1 MQISLNSIK
10 QIRGDNVE
18 KSNEKL
24 EKGGINEDL
33 KNIENFA
40 FIDINGT
47 KVSIELMDSQKYEN
61 VEAIPIKTDF
71 FGKKDFLTIKKGYEM
86 GLVEIKELDNSTVN
100 TVSCKNDSV
109 VPLILIDGDEITGA
123 MQNRIINETLLIP
136 AKSNINIPVSCTE
149 HGRWHTRGEGEA
161 SRTFKTSLYSDNH
174 STRSRKS
181 RASYEDRD
189 YQGEVWDS
197 ISEFESRS
205 NFKSMTSALNDSY
218 ENLKDKQND
227 YLSKFHIE
235 DGQNGVIF
243 IVNGEIKGL
252 EFFYNHSI
260 YKQYHEKLCRSYII
274 EAIVEKK
281 SVDNIDRLELMNAL
295 ENISDSEFKSQ
306 KSIGLGDNIKFSND
320 FGSGSGLI
328 WEDELIH
335 MTFFKDFIINEV
347 II

>member
-1 MQISLNSIK
+1 MNSIK
-10 QIRGDNVE
+10 QTWGDKVE
-18 KSNEKL
+18 KAN
-24 EKGGINEDL
+24 
-33 KNIENFA
+33 KNIENSEAIEDLNKIENIA

-47 KVSIELMDSQKYEN
+47 KISIELLDSQKYEN
-61 VEAIPIKTDF
+61 VEAIPIKSDY
-71 FGKKDFLTIKKGYEM
+71 FGKKDFLTLKKGYEM
-86 GLVEIKELDNSTVN
+86 GLVEIKELENSTVN

-109 VPLILIDGDEITGA
+109 APLILIDGDEITGA
-123 MQNRIINETLLIP
+123 MQNRIINDTLLIP
-136 AKSNINIPVSCTE
+136 AKSTINIPVSCTE
-149 HGRWHTRGEGEA
+149 HGRWHTKGEGAE
-161 SRTFKTSLYSDNH
+161 SRTFKPSLYSANH

-181 RASYEDRD
+181 RASYEERD

-243 IVNGEIKGL
+243 IVNGEVKGL
-252 EFFYNHSI
+252 ELFYNHSI
-260 YKQYHEKLCRSYII
+260 YKEYHEKLCRSYII

-281 SVDNIDRLELMNAL
+281 SVDNIDRLELMKVL
-295 ENISDSEFKSQ
+295 ENISQSEFKSK
-306 KSIGLGDNIKFSND
+306 KSIGLGDNLKFSND
-320 FGSGSGLI
+320 FGSGSGLV

-335 MTFFKDFIINEV
+335 MTFFKDFVINEV

>member
-1 MQISLNSIK
+1 MNSIK
-10 QIRGDNVE
+10 QTWGDDVE
-18 KSNEKL
+18 KTN
-24 EKGGINEDL
+24 
-33 KNIENFA
+33 KNIENSEVNEDLNKFENIA

-47 KVSIELMDSQKYEN
+47 KISIELLDSQKYEN
-61 VEAIPIKTDF
+61 VEAIPIKSDF
-71 FGKKDFLTIKKGYEM
+71 FGKKDFLTLKKGYEM
-86 GLVEIKELDNSTVN
+86 NLVEIKELEHSTVN

-109 VPLILIDGDEITGA
+109 TPLILIDGDEITGA
-123 MQNRIINETLLIP
+123 MQNRIINDTLLIP
-136 AKSNINIPVSCTE
+136 AKSTINIPVSCTAE
-149 HGRWHTRGEGEA
+149 
-161 SRTFKTSLYSDNH
+161 SRTFKPSLYSANH

-181 RASYEDRD
+181 RASYEERD

-243 IVNGEIKGL
+243 IVNGEVKGL
-252 EFFYNHSI
+252 ELFYNHSI

-281 SVDNIDRLELMNAL
+281 SVDNIDRLELMKVL
-295 ENISDSEFKSQ
+295 ENISDSEFKSN
-306 KSIGLGDNIKFSND
+306 KSIGLGDNLKFSND
-320 FGSGSGLI
+320 FGSGSGLV

-335 MTFFKDFIINEV
+335 MTFFKDFVINEV

>member
-1 MQISLNSIK
+1 MNNIK
-10 QIRGDNVE
+10 QTWGDNVE
-18 KSNEKL
+18 KTN
-24 EKGGINEDL
+24 
-33 KNIENFA
+33 KNIENSEAIEDLNKIENIA

-47 KVSIELMDSQKYEN
+47 KISIELLESQKYEN
-61 VEAIPIKTDF
+61 VEAIPIKSDF
-71 FGKKDFLTIKKGYEM
+71 FGKKDFLTLKKGYEM
-86 GLVEIKELDNSTVN
+86 GLVEIKELENSTVN
-100 TVSCKNDSV
+100 TVLCKNDSV
-109 VPLILIDGDEITGA
+109 APLILIDGDEITGA
-123 MQNRIINETLLIP
+123 MQNRIINDTLLIP
-136 AKSNINIPVSCTE
+136 AKSTINIPVSCTE
-149 HGRWHTRGEGEA
+149 HGRWHTKGEGAE
-161 SRTFKTSLYSDNH
+161 SRTFKPSLYSANH

-181 RASYEDRD
+181 RASYEERD

-243 IVNGEIKGL
+243 IVNGEVKGL
-252 EFFYNHSI
+252 ELFYNHSI

-281 SVDNIDRLELMNAL
+281 SVDDIDRLELMKVL
-295 ENISDSEFKSQ
+295 ENISQSEFKSK
-306 KSIGLGDNIKFSND
+306 KSIGLGDNLKFSND
-320 FGSGSGLI
+320 FGSGSGLV

-335 MTFFKDFIINEV
+335 MTFFKDFVINEV

>member
-1 MQISLNSIK
+1 MNSIK
-10 QIRGDNVE
+10 QTWGDDVE
-18 KSNEKL
+18 KTN
-24 EKGGINEDL
+24 
-33 KNIENFA
+33 KNIENSEVNEDLNKFENIA

-47 KVSIELMDSQKYEN
+47 KISIELLDSQKYEN
-61 VEAIPIKTDF
+61 VEAIPIKSDF
-71 FGKKDFLTIKKGYEM
+71 FGKKDFLTLKKGYEM
-86 GLVEIKELDNSTVN
+86 NLVEIKELEHSTVN

-109 VPLILIDGDEITGA
+109 TPLILIDGDEITGA
-123 MQNRIINETLLIP
+123 MQNRIINDTLLIP
-136 AKSNINIPVSCTE
+136 AKSTINIPVSCTE
-149 HGRWHTRGEGEA
+149 HGRWHTKGEGAE
-161 SRTFKTSLYSDNH
+161 SRTFKPSLYSANH

-181 RASYEDRD
+181 RASYEERD

-243 IVNGEIKGL
+243 IVNGEVKGL
-252 EFFYNHSI
+252 ELFYNHSI

-281 SVDNIDRLELMNAL
+281 SVDDIDRLELMKVL
-295 ENISDSEFKSQ
+295 ENISQSEFKSK
-306 KSIGLGDNIKFSND
+306 KSIGLGDNLKFSND
-320 FGSGSGLI
+320 FGSGSGLV

-335 MTFFKDFIINEV
+335 MTFFKDFVINEV

>member
-1 MQISLNSIK
+1 MNSIK
-10 QIRGDNVE
+10 QIWGDKVE
-18 KSNEKL
+18 KSNKEI
-24 EKGGINEDL
+24 ENSEIIEDL
-33 KNIENFA
+33 NKIENIA
-40 FIDINGT
+40 FIDLNGA
-47 KVSIELMDSQKYEN
+47 KISVEILESQKYEN
-61 VEAIPIKTDF
+61 VEAIPIRSDF
-71 FGKKDFLTIKKGYEM
+71 FGKKDFLTLKKGYEM
-86 GLVEIKELDNSTVN
+86 NLVEIKELDHSTVN
-100 TVSCKNDSV
+100 AVSCKNDSV
-109 VPLILIDGDEITGA
+109 APLILIDGDEITGA
-123 MQNRIINETLLIP
+123 MQNRIINDTLLIP
-136 AKSNINIPVSCTE
+136 AKSTVNIPVSCTE

-161 SRTFKTSLYSDNH
+161 SRTFEPSLYSANH

-181 RASYEDRD
+181 RASYEERD

-252 EFFYNHSI
+252 ELFYNHSI

-281 SVDNIDRLELMNAL
+281 SVDNIDRLEFVKVL
-295 ENISDSEFKSQ
+295 ENISHSEFKSK
-306 KSIGLGDNIKFSND
+306 KSIGLGDNVKFSND
-320 FGSGSGLI
+320 FGSGSSLV

-335 MTFFKDFIINEV
+335 MTFFKDFVINEV

>member
-1 MQISLNSIK
+1 M
-10 QIRGDNVE
+10 E
-18 KSNEKL
+18 KSNSEI
-24 EKGGINEDL
+24 ENSENAEDL
-33 KNIENFA
+33 SNIENIA
-40 FIDINGT
+40 YIDINGT
-47 KVSIELMDSQKYEN
+47 KMAIELLDSQKYEN
-61 VEAIPIKTDF
+61 VEAIPIKSDF
-71 FGKKDFLTIKKGYEM
+71 FGKKDFITLKKGYEM
-86 GLVEIKELDNSTVN
+86 DLVEIKELENSTVN
-100 TVSCKNDSV
+100 TVLCKNDSV
-109 VPLILIDGDEITGA
+109 VPLILIDDDEITGA
-123 MQNRIINETLLIP
+123 MQNRIINDTLLIP
-136 AKSNINIPVSCTE
+136 AQSSINIHVSCTE

-161 SRTFKTSLYSDNH
+161 SRTFKPSLYSANH

-181 RASYEDRD
+181 RASYEERD

-243 IVNGEIKGL
+243 IVNGELKGL
-252 EFFYNHSI
+252 ELFYNHRI
-260 YKQYHEKLCRSYII
+260 YKEYHEKLCRSYII

-281 SVDNIDRLELMNAL
+281 SVDNIDRLELMNLL
-295 ENISDSEFKSQ
+295 ENISQSEFKSK

-335 MTFFKDFIINEV
+335 MTFFKDFVINEV

>member
-1 MQISLNSIK
+1 MNSIK
-10 QIRGDNVE
+10 QTWGDDVE
-18 KSNEKL
+18 KTN
-24 EKGGINEDL
+24 
-33 KNIENFA
+33 KNIENSEVNEDLNKFENIA

-47 KVSIELMDSQKYEN
+47 KISIELLDSQKYEN
-61 VEAIPIKTDF
+61 VEAIPIKSDF
-71 FGKKDFLTIKKGYEM
+71 FGKKDFLTLKKGYEM
-86 GLVEIKELDNSTVN
+86 NLVEIKELEHSTVN

-109 VPLILIDGDEITGA
+109 TPLILIDGDEITGA
-123 MQNRIINETLLIP
+123 MQNRIINDTLLIP
-136 AKSNINIPVSCTE
+136 AKSTINIPVSCTE
-149 HGRWHTRGEGEA
+149 HGRWHTRGEGAE
-161 SRTFKTSLYSDNH
+161 SRTFKPSLYSANH

-181 RASYEDRD
+181 RASYEERD

-243 IVNGEIKGL
+243 IVNGEVKGL
-252 EFFYNHSI
+252 ELFYNHSI
-260 YKQYHEKLCRSYII
+260 YKEYHEKLCRSYII

-281 SVDNIDRLELMNAL
+281 SVDNIDRLELMKVL
-295 ENISDSEFKSQ
+295 ENISQSEFKSK
-306 KSIGLGDNIKFSND
+306 KSIGLGDNLKFSND
-320 FGSGSGLI
+320 FGSGSGLV

-335 MTFFKDFIINEV
+335 MTFFKDFVINEV

>member
-1 MQISLNSIK
+1 MNSIK
-10 QIRGDNVE
+10 QTWGDDVE
-18 KSNEKL
+18 KTN
-24 EKGGINEDL
+24 
-33 KNIENFA
+33 KNIENSEVNEDLNKFENIA

-47 KVSIELMDSQKYEN
+47 KISIELLDSQKYEN
-61 VEAIPIKTDF
+61 VEAIPIKSDF
-71 FGKKDFLTIKKGYEM
+71 FGKKDFLTLKKGYEM
-86 GLVEIKELDNSTVN
+86 GLVEIKELEHSTVN
-100 TVSCKNDSV
+100 TVLCKNDSV
-109 VPLILIDGDEITGA
+109 APLILIDGDEITGA
-123 MQNRIINETLLIP
+123 MQNRIINDTLLIP
-136 AKSNINIPVSCTE
+136 AKSTINIPVSCTE
-149 HGRWHTRGEGEA
+149 HGRWHTKGEGAE
-161 SRTFKTSLYSDNH
+161 SRTFKPSLYSANH

-181 RASYEDRD
+181 RASYEERD

-243 IVNGEIKGL
+243 IVNGEVKGL
-252 EFFYNHSI
+252 ELFYNHSI
-260 YKQYHEKLCRSYII
+260 YKEYHEKLCRSYII

-281 SVDNIDRLELMNAL
+281 SVDDIDRLELMKVL
-295 ENISDSEFKSQ
+295 ENISQSEFKSK
-306 KSIGLGDNIKFSND
+306 KSIGLGDNLKFSND
-320 FGSGSGLI
+320 FGSGSGLV

-335 MTFFKDFIINEV
+335 MTFFKDFVINEV

>member
-1 MQISLNSIK
+1 MNSIK
-10 QIRGDNVE
+10 QIWGDNVE
-18 KSNEKL
+18 KTN
-24 EKGGINEDL
+24 
-33 KNIENFA
+33 KNIENSEVNEDLNKIENIA

-47 KVSIELMDSQKYEN
+47 KISIELLESQKYEN
-61 VEAIPIKTDF
+61 VEAIPIKSDF
-71 FGKKDFLTIKKGYEM
+71 FGKKDFLTLKKGYEM
-86 GLVEIKELDNSTVN
+86 GLVEIKELENSTVN
-100 TVSCKNDSV
+100 TVLCKNDSV
-109 VPLILIDGDEITGA
+109 APLILIDGDEITGA
-123 MQNRIINETLLIP
+123 MQNRIINDTLLIP
-136 AKSNINIPVSCTE
+136 AKSTINIPVSCTE
-149 HGRWHTRGEGEA
+149 HGRWHTKGEGAE
-161 SRTFKTSLYSDNH
+161 SRTFKPSLYSANH

-181 RASYEDRD
+181 RASYEERD

-243 IVNGEIKGL
+243 IVNGEVKGL
-252 EFFYNHSI
+252 ELFYNHSI
-260 YKQYHEKLCRSYII
+260 YKEYHEKLCRSYII

-281 SVDNIDRLELMNAL
+281 SVDNIDRLKLMKVL
-295 ENISDSEFKSQ
+295 ENISQSEFKSK
-306 KSIGLGDNIKFSND
+306 KSIGLGDNLKFSND
-320 FGSGSGLI
+320 FGSGSGLV

-335 MTFFKDFIINEV
+335 MTFFKDFVINEV

>member
-1 MQISLNSIK
+1 M
-10 QIRGDNVE
+10 E
-18 KSNEKL
+18 KTN
-24 EKGGINEDL
+24 
-33 KNIENFA
+33 KNIENSESIEDLNKIENIA
-40 FIDINGT
+40 FIDVNGT
-47 KVSIELMDSQKYEN
+47 KIAIELLDSQKYEN
-61 VEAIPIKTDF
+61 VEAIPIKSDY
-71 FGKKDFLTIKKGYEM
+71 FGKKDFLTLKKGYEM
-86 GLVEIKELDNSTVN
+86 NLVEIKELEHSTVN

-109 VPLILIDGDEITGA
+109 TPLILIDGDEITGA
-123 MQNRIINETLLIP
+123 MQNRIINDTLLIP
-136 AKSNINIPVSCTE
+136 AKSTINIPVSCTE
-149 HGRWHTRGEGEA
+149 HGRWHTKGEGAE
-161 SRTFKTSLYSDNH
+161 SRTFKPSLYSANH

-181 RASYEDRD
+181 RASYEERD

-243 IVNGEIKGL
+243 IVNGEVKGL
-252 EFFYNHSI
+252 EIFYNHSI

-281 SVDNIDRLELMNAL
+281 SVDNIDRLELMNVL
-295 ENISDSEFKSQ
+295 ENISNSEFKSI

-335 MTFFKDFIINEV
+335 MTFFKDLVINEV

>member
-1 MQISLNSIK
+1 MNSIK
-10 QIRGDNVE
+10 QIWGDKVE
-18 KSNEKL
+18 KSNKEIEKS
-24 EKGGINEDL
+24 EIIEDL
-33 KNIENFA
+33 NKIENIA
-40 FIDINGT
+40 FIDLNGA
-47 KVSIELMDSQKYEN
+47 KISVEILESQKYEN
-61 VEAIPIKTDF
+61 VEAIPIRSDF
-71 FGKKDFLTIKKGYEM
+71 FGKKDFLTLKKGYEM
-86 GLVEIKELDNSTVN
+86 NLVEIKELDHSTVN
-100 TVSCKNDSV
+100 AVSCKNDSV
-109 VPLILIDGDEITGA
+109 APLILIDGDEITGA
-123 MQNRIINETLLIP
+123 MQNRIINDTLLIP
-136 AKSNINIPVSCTE
+136 AKSTVNIPVSCTE

-161 SRTFKTSLYSDNH
+161 SRTFEPSLYSANH

-181 RASYEDRD
+181 RASYEERD

-252 EFFYNHSI
+252 ELFYNHSI

-281 SVDNIDRLELMNAL
+281 SVDNIDRLEFVKVL
-295 ENISDSEFKSQ
+295 ENISHSEFKSK
-306 KSIGLGDNIKFSND
+306 KSIGLGDNVKFSND
-320 FGSGSGLI
+320 FGSGSSLV

-335 MTFFKDFIINEV
+335 MTFFKDFVINEV

>member
-1 MQISLNSIK
+1 MNSIK
-10 QIRGDNVE
+10 QTWGDDVE
-18 KSNEKL
+18 KTN
-24 EKGGINEDL
+24 
-33 KNIENFA
+33 KNIENSEVNEDLNKFENIA

-47 KVSIELMDSQKYEN
+47 KISIELLDSQKYEN
-61 VEAIPIKTDF
+61 VEAIPIKSDF
-71 FGKKDFLTIKKGYEM
+71 FGKKDFLTLKKGYEM
-86 GLVEIKELDNSTVN
+86 NLVEIKELEHSTVN

-109 VPLILIDGDEITGA
+109 TPLILIDGDEITGA
-123 MQNRIINETLLIP
+123 MQNRIINDTLLIP
-136 AKSNINIPVSCTE
+136 AKSTINIPVSCSE
-149 HGRWHTRGEGEA
+149 HGRWHTKGEGAE
-161 SRTFKTSLYSDNH
+161 SRTFKPSLYSANH

-181 RASYEDRD
+181 RASYEERD

-243 IVNGEIKGL
+243 IVNGEVKGL
-252 EFFYNHSI
+252 ELFYNHSI

-281 SVDNIDRLELMNAL
+281 SVDDIDRLELMKVL
-295 ENISDSEFKSQ
+295 ENISQSEFKSK
-306 KSIGLGDNIKFSND
+306 KSIGLGDNLKFSND
-320 FGSGSGLI
+320 FGSGSGLV

-335 MTFFKDFIINEV
+335 MTFFKDFVINEV

>member
-1 MQISLNSIK
+1 M
-10 QIRGDNVE
+10 E
-18 KSNEKL
+18 KTN
-24 EKGGINEDL
+24 
-33 KNIENFA
+33 KNIENSEA
-40 FIDINGT
+40 VGELNKIENISFIDINGT
-47 KVSIELMDSQKYEN
+47 KIAIELLDSQKYEN
-61 VEAIPIKTDF
+61 VEAIPIKSDF
-71 FGKKDFLTIKKGYEM
+71 FGKKDFITLKKGYEM
-86 GLVEIKELDNSTVN
+86 NLVEIKELEHSTVN

-109 VPLILIDGDEITGA
+109 TPLILIDGDEITGA
-123 MQNRIINETLLIP
+123 MQNRIINDTLLIP
-136 AKSNINIPVSCTE
+136 AQSTLNIPVSCTE

-161 SRTFKTSLYSDNH
+161 SRTFKPSLYSANH

-181 RASYEDRD
+181 RASYEERD

-227 YLSKFHIE
+227 YLKKFNIE

-243 IVNGEIKGL
+243 IVNGELKGL
-252 EFFYNHSI
+252 ELFYNHSI

-281 SVDNIDRLELMNAL
+281 SVENIDRLELMKLL
-295 ENISDSEFKSQ
+295 EKISDSEFKSK
-306 KSIGLGDNIKFSND
+306 KSIGLGDNLKFSND
-320 FGSGSGLI
+320 FGSGSGLV

-335 MTFFKDFIINEV
+335 MTFFKDLVINEV

>member
-1 MQISLNSIK
+1 MNSIK
-10 QIRGDNVE
+10 QTWGDDVE
-18 KSNEKL
+18 KTN
-24 EKGGINEDL
+24 
-33 KNIENFA
+33 KNIENSEVNEDLNKFENIA

-47 KVSIELMDSQKYEN
+47 KISIELLDSQKYEN
-61 VEAIPIKTDF
+61 VEAIPIKSDF
-71 FGKKDFLTIKKGYEM
+71 FGKKDFLTLKKGYEM
-86 GLVEIKELDNSTVN
+86 NLVEIKELEHSTVN

-109 VPLILIDGDEITGA
+109 TPLILIDGDEITGA
-123 MQNRIINETLLIP
+123 MQNRIINDTLLIP
-136 AKSNINIPVSCTE
+136 AKSTINIPVSCSE
-149 HGRWHTRGEGEA
+149 HGRWHTKGEGAE
-161 SRTFKTSLYSDNH
+161 SRTFKPSLYSANH

-181 RASYEDRD
+181 RASYEERD

-243 IVNGEIKGL
+243 IVNGEVKGL
-252 EFFYNHSI
+252 ELFYNHSI
-260 YKQYHEKLCRSYII
+260 YKEYHEKLCRSYII

-281 SVDNIDRLELMNAL
+281 SVDNIDRLKLMKVL
-295 ENISDSEFKSQ
+295 ENISQSEFKSK
-306 KSIGLGDNIKFSND
+306 KSIGLGDNLKFSND
-320 FGSGSGLI
+320 FGSGSGLV

-335 MTFFKDFIINEV
+335 MTFFKDFVINEV

>member
-1 MQISLNSIK
+1 M
-10 QIRGDNVE
+10 E
-18 KSNEKL
+18 KSNKEIEKS
-24 EKGGINEDL
+24 EIIEDL
-33 KNIENFA
+33 NKIENIA
-40 FIDINGT
+40 FIDLNGA
-47 KVSIELMDSQKYEN
+47 KISVEILESQKYEN
-61 VEAIPIKTDF
+61 VEAIPIRSDF
-71 FGKKDFLTIKKGYEM
+71 FGKKDFLTLKKGYEM
-86 GLVEIKELDNSTVN
+86 NLVEIKELDHSTVN
-100 TVSCKNDSV
+100 AVSCKNDSV
-109 VPLILIDGDEITGA
+109 APLILIDGDEITGA
-123 MQNRIINETLLIP
+123 MQNRIINDTLLIP
-136 AKSNINIPVSCTE
+136 AKSTVNIPVSCTE

-161 SRTFKTSLYSDNH
+161 SRTFEPSLYSANH

-181 RASYEDRD
+181 RASYEERD

-252 EFFYNHSI
+252 ELFYNHSI

-281 SVDNIDRLELMNAL
+281 SVDNIDRLEFVKVM
-295 ENISDSEFKSQ
+295 ENISHSEFKSK
-306 KSIGLGDNIKFSND
+306 KSIGLGDNVKFSND
-320 FGSGSGLI
+320 FGSGSSLV

-335 MTFFKDFIINEV
+335 MTFFKDFVINEV

>member
-1 MQISLNSIK
+1 MLISLNSIK

-18 KSNEKL
+18 KSNEKI
-24 EKGGINEDL
+24 ENNDINEDL
-33 KNIENFA
+33 KNIENIA

-47 KVSIELMDSQKYEN
+47 KIATELLDSQKYEN

-123 MQNRIINETLLIP
+123 MQNRIINNTLLIP
-136 AKSNINIPVSCTE
+136 AKSTTNIPVSCTE
-149 HGRWHTRGEGEA
+149 HGRWHTKGEGEA
-161 SRTFKTSLYSDNH
+161 SRTFKPSLYSANH

-181 RASYEDRD
+181 RASYEERD
-189 YQGEVWDS
+189 YQGDVWDS

-252 EFFYNHSI
+252 ELFYNHSI

-281 SVDNIDRLELMNAL
+281 SVDNIDRLELMNVL
-295 ENISDSEFKSQ
+295 ENISDIEFKSIT
-306 KSIGLGDNIKFSND
+306 SIGLGDNIKFSND

-335 MTFFKDFIINEV
+335 MTFFKDFVINEV

>member
-1 MQISLNSIK
+1 M
-10 QIRGDNVE
+10 E
-18 KSNEKL
+18 KSNKEIEKS
-24 EKGGINEDL
+24 EIIEDL
-33 KNIENFA
+33 NKIENIA
-40 FIDINGT
+40 FIDLNGA
-47 KVSIELMDSQKYEN
+47 KISVEILESQKYEN
-61 VEAIPIKTDF
+61 VEAIPIRSDF
-71 FGKKDFLTIKKGYEM
+71 FGKKDFLTLKKGYEM
-86 GLVEIKELDNSTVN
+86 NLVEIKELDHSTVN
-100 TVSCKNDSV
+100 AVSCKNDSV
-109 VPLILIDGDEITGA
+109 APLILIDGDEITGA
-123 MQNRIINETLLIP
+123 MQNRIINDTLLIP
-136 AKSNINIPVSCTE
+136 AKSTVNIPVSCTE

-161 SRTFKTSLYSDNH
+161 SRTFEPSLYSANH

-181 RASYEDRD
+181 RASYEERD

-252 EFFYNHSI
+252 ELFYNHSI

-281 SVDNIDRLELMNAL
+281 SVDNIDRLEFVKVL
-295 ENISDSEFKSQ
+295 ENISHSEFKSK
-306 KSIGLGDNIKFSND
+306 KSIGLGDNVKFSND
-320 FGSGSGLI
+320 FGSGSSLV

-335 MTFFKDFIINEV
+335 MTFFKDFVINEV

>member
-1 MQISLNSIK
+1 MNSIK
-10 QIRGDNVE
+10 QTWGDDVE
-18 KSNEKL
+18 KTN
-24 EKGGINEDL
+24 
-33 KNIENFA
+33 KNIENSEVNEDLNKFENIA

-47 KVSIELMDSQKYEN
+47 KISIELLDSQKYEN
-61 VEAIPIKTDF
+61 VEAIPIKSDF
-71 FGKKDFLTIKKGYEM
+71 FGKKDFLTLKKGYEM
-86 GLVEIKELDNSTVN
+86 NLVEIKELEHSTVN

-109 VPLILIDGDEITGA
+109 TPLILIDGDEITGA
-123 MQNRIINETLLIP
+123 MQNRIINDTLLIP
-136 AKSNINIPVSCTE
+136 AKSTINIPVSCTE
-149 HGRWHTRGEGEA
+149 HGRWHTKGEGA
-161 SRTFKTSLYSDNH
+161 KSRTFKPSLYSANH

-181 RASYEDRD
+181 RASYEERD
-189 YQGEVWDS
+189 YQGEVWDA

-243 IVNGEIKGL
+243 IVNGEVKGL
-252 EFFYNHSI
+252 ELFYNHSI
-260 YKQYHEKLCRSYII
+260 YKEYHEKLCRSYII

-281 SVDNIDRLELMNAL
+281 SVDNIDRLKLMKVL
-295 ENISDSEFKSQ
+295 ENISQSEFKSK
-306 KSIGLGDNIKFSND
+306 KSIGLGDNLKFSND
-320 FGSGSGLI
+320 FGSGSGLV

-335 MTFFKDFIINEV
+335 MTFFKDFVINEV

>member
-1 MQISLNSIK
+1 MNSIK
-10 QIRGDNVE
+10 QTWGDDVE
-18 KSNEKL
+18 KTN
-24 EKGGINEDL
+24 
-33 KNIENFA
+33 KNIENSEVNEDLNKFENIA

-47 KVSIELMDSQKYEN
+47 KISIELLDSQKYEN
-61 VEAIPIKTDF
+61 VEAIPIKSDF
-71 FGKKDFLTIKKGYEM
+71 FGKKDFLTLKKGYEM
-86 GLVEIKELDNSTVN
+86 NLVEIKELEHSTVN

-109 VPLILIDGDEITGA
+109 TPLILIDGDEITGA
-123 MQNRIINETLLIP
+123 MQNRIINDTLLIP
-136 AKSNINIPVSCTE
+136 AKSTINIPVSCTE
-149 HGRWHTRGEGEA
+149 HGRWHTKGEGAE
-161 SRTFKTSLYSDNH
+161 SRTFKPSLYSANH

-181 RASYEDRD
+181 RASYEERD

-243 IVNGEIKGL
+243 IVNGEVKGL
-252 EFFYNHSI
+252 ELFYNHSI
-260 YKQYHEKLCRSYII
+260 YKEYHEKLCRSYII
-274 EAIVEKK
+274 EAMVEKK
-281 SVDNIDRLELMNAL
+281 SVDNIDRLELMKVL
-295 ENISDSEFKSQ
+295 ENISQSEFKSK
-306 KSIGLGDNIKFSND
+306 KSIGLGDNLKFSND
-320 FGSGSGLI
+320 FGSGSGLV

-335 MTFFKDFIINEV
+335 MTFFKDFVINEV

>member
-1 MQISLNSIK
+1 MNSIK
-10 QIRGDNVE
+10 QTWGDDVE
-18 KSNEKL
+18 KTN
-24 EKGGINEDL
+24 
-33 KNIENFA
+33 KNIENSEVNEDLNKFENIA

-47 KVSIELMDSQKYEN
+47 KISIELLDSQKYEN
-61 VEAIPIKTDF
+61 VEAIPIKSDF
-71 FGKKDFLTIKKGYEM
+71 FGKKDFLTLKKGYEM
-86 GLVEIKELDNSTVN
+86 NLVEIKELEHSTVN

-109 VPLILIDGDEITGA
+109 TPLILIDGDEITGA
-123 MQNRIINETLLIP
+123 MQNRIINDTLLIP
-136 AKSNINIPVSCTE
+136 AKSTINIPVSCTE
-149 HGRWHTRGEGEA
+149 HGRWHTKGEGAE
-161 SRTFKTSLYSDNH
+161 SRTFKPSLYSANH

-181 RASYEDRD
+181 RASYEERD

-243 IVNGEIKGL
+243 IVNGEVKGL
-252 EFFYNHSI
+252 ELFYNHSI
-260 YKQYHEKLCRSYII
+260 YKEYHEKLCRSYII

-281 SVDNIDRLELMNAL
+281 SVDNIDRLELMKVL
-295 ENISDSEFKSQ
+295 ENISQSEFKSK
-306 KSIGLGDNIKFSND
+306 KSIGLGDNLKFSND
-320 FGSGSGLI
+320 FGSGSGLV

-335 MTFFKDFIINEV
+335 MTFFKDFVINEG

>member
-1 MQISLNSIK
+1 MNSIK
-10 QIRGDNVE
+10 QTWGDDVE
-18 KSNEKL
+18 KTN
-24 EKGGINEDL
+24 
-33 KNIENFA
+33 KNIENSEVNEDLNKFENIA

-47 KVSIELMDSQKYEN
+47 KISIELLDSQKYEN
-61 VEAIPIKTDF
+61 VEAIPIKSDF
-71 FGKKDFLTIKKGYEM
+71 FGKKDFLTLKKGYEM
-86 GLVEIKELDNSTVN
+86 GLVEIKELENSTVN
-100 TVSCKNDSV
+100 TVLCKNDSV
-109 VPLILIDGDEITGA
+109 APLILIDGDEITGA
-123 MQNRIINETLLIP
+123 MQNRIINDTLLIP
-136 AKSNINIPVSCTE
+136 AKSTINIPVSCTE
-149 HGRWHTRGEGEA
+149 HGRWHTKGEGAE
-161 SRTFKTSLYSDNH
+161 SRTFKPSLYSANH

-181 RASYEDRD
+181 RASYEERD

-243 IVNGEIKGL
+243 IVNGEVKGL
-252 EFFYNHSI
+252 ELFYNHSI
-260 YKQYHEKLCRSYII
+260 YKEYHEKLCRSYII

-281 SVDNIDRLELMNAL
+281 SVDNIDRLKLMKVL
-295 ENISDSEFKSQ
+295 ENISQSEFKSK
-306 KSIGLGDNIKFSND
+306 KSIGLGDNLKFSND
-320 FGSGSGLI
+320 FGSGSGLV

-335 MTFFKDFIINEV
+335 MTFFKDFVINEV

>member
-1 MQISLNSIK
+1 MNSIK
-10 QIRGDNVE
+10 QTWGDDVE
-18 KSNEKL
+18 KTN
-24 EKGGINEDL
+24 
-33 KNIENFA
+33 KNIENSEVNEDLNKFENIA

-47 KVSIELMDSQKYEN
+47 KISNELLDSQKYEN
-61 VEAIPIKTDF
+61 VEAIPIKSDF
-71 FGKKDFLTIKKGYEM
+71 FGKKDFLTLKKGYEM
-86 GLVEIKELDNSTVN
+86 NLVEIKELEHSTVN

-109 VPLILIDGDEITGA
+109 TPLILIDGDEITGA
-123 MQNRIINETLLIP
+123 MQNRIINDTLLIP
-136 AKSNINIPVSCTE
+136 AKSTINIPVSCTE
-149 HGRWHTRGEGEA
+149 HGRWHTKGEGAE
-161 SRTFKTSLYSDNH
+161 SRTFKPSLYSANH

-181 RASYEDRD
+181 RASYEERD

-243 IVNGEIKGL
+243 IVNGEVKGL
-252 EFFYNHSI
+252 ELFYNHSI

-281 SVDNIDRLELMNAL
+281 SVDNIDRLELMKVL
-295 ENISDSEFKSQ
+295 ENISQSEFKSK
-306 KSIGLGDNIKFSND
+306 KSIGLGDNLKFSND
-320 FGSGSGLI
+320 FGSGSGLV

-335 MTFFKDFIINEV
+335 MTFFKDFVINEV

>member
-1 MQISLNSIK
+1 MNSIK
-10 QIRGDNVE
+10 QTWGDDVE
-18 KSNEKL
+18 KTN
-24 EKGGINEDL
+24 
-33 KNIENFA
+33 KNIENSEVNEDLNKFENIA

-47 KVSIELMDSQKYEN
+47 KISIELLDSQKYEN
-61 VEAIPIKTDF
+61 VEAIPIKSDF
-71 FGKKDFLTIKKGYEM
+71 FGKKDFLTLKKGYEM
-86 GLVEIKELDNSTVN
+86 GLVEIKELENSTVN

-109 VPLILIDGDEITGA
+109 APLILIDGDEITGA
-123 MQNRIINETLLIP
+123 MQNRIINDTLLIP
-136 AKSNINIPVSCTE
+136 AKSTINIPVSCTE
-149 HGRWHTRGEGEA
+149 HGRWHTKGEGAE
-161 SRTFKTSLYSDNH
+161 SRTFKPSLYSANH

-181 RASYEDRD
+181 RASYEERD

-243 IVNGEIKGL
+243 IVNGEVKGL
-252 EFFYNHSI
+252 ELFYNHSI
-260 YKQYHEKLCRSYII
+260 YKEYHEKLCRSYII

-281 SVDNIDRLELMNAL
+281 SVDNIDRLKLMKVL
-295 ENISDSEFKSQ
+295 ENISQSEFKSK
-306 KSIGLGDNIKFSND
+306 KSIGLGDNLKFSND
-320 FGSGSGLI
+320 FGSGSGLV

-335 MTFFKDFIINEV
+335 MTFFKDFVINEV

>member
-1 MQISLNSIK
+1 MTSIK
-10 QIRGDNVE
+10 QTWGDDVE
-18 KSNEKL
+18 KTN
-24 EKGGINEDL
+24 
-33 KNIENFA
+33 KNIENSEVNEDLNKIENIA

-47 KVSIELMDSQKYEN
+47 KISIELLESQKYEN
-61 VEAIPIKTDF
+61 VEAIPIKSDF
-71 FGKKDFLTIKKGYEM
+71 FGKKDFLTLKKGYEM
-86 GLVEIKELDNSTVN
+86 NLVEIKELEHSTVN

-109 VPLILIDGDEITGA
+109 TPLILIDGDEITGA
-123 MQNRIINETLLIP
+123 MQNRIINDTLLIP
-136 AKSNINIPVSCTE
+136 AKSTINIPVSCTE
-149 HGRWHTRGEGEA
+149 HGRWHTKGEGAE
-161 SRTFKTSLYSDNH
+161 SRTFKPSLYSANH

-181 RASYEDRD
+181 RASYEERD

-205 NFKSMTSALNDSY
+205 NFKSMTSALNNSY

-243 IVNGEIKGL
+243 IVNGEVKGL
-252 EFFYNHSI
+252 ELFYNHSI
-260 YKQYHEKLCRSYII
+260 YKEYHEKLCRSYII

-281 SVDNIDRLELMNAL
+281 SVDNIDRLKLMKVL
-295 ENISDSEFKSQ
+295 ENISQSEFKSK
-306 KSIGLGDNIKFSND
+306 KSIGLGDNLKFSND
-320 FGSGSGLI
+320 FGSGSGLV

-335 MTFFKDFIINEV
+335 MTFFKDFVINEV